1 MILGIDIGNYSVKT
15 STGVNFKSLVS
26 TEENLLGSKIKIEFD
41 NKTFYI
47 GEGNRDTELDKASK
61 ESFLPL
67 LYSAIALS
75 SPAQYNKVVVGLPI
89 NQYKSRKAEIENKIS
104 KESNKKI
111 ILNDKERTLTIT
123 EFKVYPEG
131 VGAYQSL
138 DSEEDMIII
147 DIGGRTTDIAYIFN
161 GELKTTS
168 TVNVGTLNIYKNIA
182 DQLNSKFSID
192 IDVEKAEKIIKQGY
206 LSIDN
211 KTVDISFISSVL
223 RDNFMKIKADLDF
236 KFSAHTE
243 KLMLT
248 GGGAALFHK
257 AFVNR
262 YEDISIMQNPVLA
275 NVRGFKKVGELLWV

>member
-123 EFKVYPEG
+123 EFKVYTEG

-182 DQLNSKFSID
+182 DQLN
-192 IDVEKAEKIIKQGY
+192 
-206 LSIDN
+206 
-211 KTVDISFISSVL
+211 
-223 RDNFMKIKADLDF
+223 
-236 KFSAHTE
+236 
-243 KLMLT
+243 
-248 GGGAALFHK
+248 
-257 AFVNR
+257 
-262 YEDISIMQNPVLA
+262 
-275 NVRGFKKVGELLWV
+275 

>member
-211 KTVDISFISSVL
+211 KTVDISFVSSVL
-223 RDNFMKIKADLDF
+223 RENFMKIKADLDF